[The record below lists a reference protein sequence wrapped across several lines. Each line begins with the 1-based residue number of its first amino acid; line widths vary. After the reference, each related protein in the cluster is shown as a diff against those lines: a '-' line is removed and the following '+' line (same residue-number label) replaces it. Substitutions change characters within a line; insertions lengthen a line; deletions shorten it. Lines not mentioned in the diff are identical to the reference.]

1 MAKIIRTA
9 PPKPHPSRPIMNF
22 AAPARNPPPNPRPAP
37 SNATA
42 AHAVRQAGHPGKI
55 DPRQRR
61 F

>member
-1 MAKIIRTA
+1 MKTIRTQ
-9 PPKPHPSRPIMNF
+9 PPPMPKARPIMSF

-61 F
+61 Y